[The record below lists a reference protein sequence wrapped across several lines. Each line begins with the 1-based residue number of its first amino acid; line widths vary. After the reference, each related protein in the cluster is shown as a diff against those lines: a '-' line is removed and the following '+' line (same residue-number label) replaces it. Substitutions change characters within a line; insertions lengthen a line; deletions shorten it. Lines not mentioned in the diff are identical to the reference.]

1 MSNYG
6 LPVPMEDAFR
16 KHRERLGCFVGRVT
30 YLKETGST
38 NDKAIELALAGAPEG
53 TTVVAGAQTAGRG
66 RRGRSWLSPRGTGL
80 YASVVF
86 RPPLLSPVLT
96 LMSGVALVEAI
107 RCRVGLA
114 VVLKWPNDLIV
125 KRGVNR
131 KLGGIL
137 AEAGASPTGVE
148 YVVVG
153 FGINLLAASNLSA
166 LSVTATSIESECGEV
181 VPLADLLVE
190 VLAALA
196 VWRARMVD
204 GQMNAILNRWR
215 TLSPSSIASTVELD
229 GPSGVRRGTTAG
241 IDTDGALLVRVNG
254 TTERVVSG
262 EVRWV

>member
-137 AEAGASPTGVE
+137 AEAGASPTGVK

-166 LSVTATSIESECGEV
+166 LSDTATSIESECGEV
-181 VPLADLLVE
+181 IPLADLLVE

-204 GQMNAILNRWR
+204 GQMKLAQNLAKF
-215 TLSPSSIASTVELD
+215 
-229 GPSGVRRGTTAG
+229 
-241 IDTDGALLVRVNG
+241 
-254 TTERVVSG
+254 VS
-262 EVRWV
+262 EV

>member
-1 MSNYG
+1 M
-6 LPVPMEDAFR
+6 
-16 KHRERLGCFVGRVT
+16 GRVT
-30 YLKETGST
+30 YLQETGST

-66 RRGRSWLSPRGTGL
+66 RRGRSWLSPRGAGL

-86 RPPLLSPVLT
+86 RPPVLSPVLT
-96 LMSGVALVEAI
+96 LMSGVALAEAI

-114 VVLKWPNDLIV
+114 VVLKWPNDLVV

-137 AEAGASPTGVE
+137 AEAGASPTGFE

-153 FGINLLAASNLSA
+153 FGINLLAAANLSA
-166 LSVTATSIESECGEV
+166 LSDTATSIESECGEV

-196 VWRARMVD
+196 VWRATMID
-204 GQMNAILNRWR
+204 GRMNAILSRWR
-215 TLSPSSIASTVELD
+215 TLSPSSIASPVELD

-241 IDTDGALLVRVNG
+241 IDADGALLVRVNG
-254 TTERVVSG
+254 TTERIVSG